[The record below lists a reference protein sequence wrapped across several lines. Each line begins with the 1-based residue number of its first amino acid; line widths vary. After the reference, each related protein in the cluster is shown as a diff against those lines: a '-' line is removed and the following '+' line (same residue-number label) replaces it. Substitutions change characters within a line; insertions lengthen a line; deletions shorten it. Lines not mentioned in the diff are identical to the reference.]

1 MRAIMCSL
9 CGVLGGR
16 GHWTESAAAP
26 EAFATRAEAHT
37 RARERQERTR
47 LVNRVL
53 DHYGLRLGDWSAGG
67 HMLRGRTGR
76 TALVNNLSEM
86 WAAADGLARGDVD
99 PLDPE
104 LLRHLAGR

>member
-1 MRAIMCSL
+1 MCAL

-26 EAFATRAEAHT
+26 AVFASRVEAHT
-37 RARERQERTR
+37 RARERQARTR

-53 DHYGLRLGDWSAGG
+53 GHYGLRLGDWSGGG
-67 HMLRGRTGR
+67 HMLRGPTGR

-86 WAAADGLARGDVD
+86 WAAADELSRQECD
-99 PLDPE
+99 PLDAD
-104 LLRHLAGR
+104 LLRRLQGG

>member
-1 MRAIMCSL
+1 
-9 CGVLGGR
+9 
-16 GHWTESAAAP
+16 
-26 EAFATRAEAHT
+26 
-37 RARERQERTR
+37 
-47 LVNRVL
+47 
-53 DHYGLRLGDWSAGG
+53 
-67 HMLRGRTGR
+67 MLRGRTGR

>member
-1 MRAIMCSL
+1 MCPLMCAL

-26 EAFATRAEAHT
+26 EAFASRPEAHT
-37 RARERQERTR
+37 RARERQARTR

-53 DHYGLRLGDWSAGG
+53 GHYGLKLSDWSGG
-67 HMLRGRTGR
+67 AQVLRGRTGR

-86 WAAADGLARGDVD
+86 WAAADDLGRRDCD
-99 PLDPE
+99 PLDAD
-104 LLRHLAGR
+104 LLRRLEGG